1 MLGELALLILQYL
14 FDRQGRRVA
23 ITDLEVMTGKDIHT
37 LRTAIEDL
45 KMHGLIA
52 EDEYRI
58 EIRPEGVAFAQSR
71 WV

>member
-14 FDRQGRRVA
+14 FDRQGKRVA
-23 ITDLEVMTGKDIHT
+23 ITDLEAVTGKDIHT
-37 LRTAIEDL
+37 LRAAIEDL
-45 KMHGLIA
+45 KILGYIA

-58 EIRPEGVAFAQSR
+58 EIRSEGVSFARSR